1 MAQTLEDVME
11 GVETQDLPNDILN
24 ATADE
29 IERRTK
35 LIENEARFMKNEI
48 QMLRSDE
55 HAILARTNENN
66 EKIKLNKQL
75 PYLVANVVEVLD
87 ISPDG
92 DEEEDGAAMDVD
104 AQRKGK
110 CVVIKTTTRQVSF
123 ALILRPSSCQLL
135 AWLMRTSS
143 VLVTSSV

>member
-48 QMLRSDE
+48 QMLKSDE
-55 HAILARTNENN
+55 HAILARISENN
-66 EKIKLNKQL
+66 DKIKLNKQL

-110 CVVIKTTTRQVSF
+110 CVVIKTTTRQVIPF
-123 ALILRPSSCQLL
+123 LMQDHLPASC
-135 AWLMRTSS
+135 WLGG
-143 VLVTSSV
+143 